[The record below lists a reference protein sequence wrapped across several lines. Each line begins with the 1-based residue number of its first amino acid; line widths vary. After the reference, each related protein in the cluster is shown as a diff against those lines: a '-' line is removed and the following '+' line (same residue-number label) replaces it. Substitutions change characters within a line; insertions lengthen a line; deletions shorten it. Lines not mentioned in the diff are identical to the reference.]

1 MKTILRF
8 LPRGKKSALR
18 VFRKKP
24 ISIPSG
30 KLQKLPA
37 QKTPSVSIE
46 KLTEKQIEIRSKKLG
61 DISHRLTL
69 GKDTPTTHLGEE
81 AVRGEAIATKLAERR
96 FNKSINKYLQQGRK
110 QIAQNIKKMSS
121 NVRGQFKPTKHTPS
135 FVVGD
140 AMRRTG
146 SEVYRNTNISRITKK
161 PINPKGMVFIKKH
174 KQKYQTITGQSRLV
188 KSPKLKSLISTE
200 ALKAYKK
207 ADTEATNIFLKTK
220 QRFTGRSGLGI
231 YSKRTIASKPTLD
244 YREKAQQREMT
255 KSWGKDPD
263 ARPDFDSDIMTLSK
277 RQQTRKSRQLIVK
290 LGREKKPKKRR

>member
-24 ISIPSG
+24 ISIPSS

-96 FNKSINKYLQQGRK
+96 FNKSISKYLQQGRK

-121 NVRGQFKPTKHTPS
+121 NVKGQFKPTKHTPS
-135 FVVGD
+135 FVVPD

-174 KQKYQTITGQSRLV
+174 KEKYQTITGQSRLV
-188 KSPKLKSLISTE
+188 KSPKLKSLLSTE

-220 QRFTGRSGLGI
+220 QRFAGRSGLSI

-277 RQQTRKSRQLIVK
+277 RQETRKFRKLIVK